1 MYATKEALI
10 AKEHASGIKPT
21 IFYMDIRAH
30 GKGFDA
36 YYERARDDYGVRYI
50 RCQVSKI
57 VERPK
62 SKNLMITYI
71 NEKNEV
77 VEEEFDLVVLSMGM
91 SPSLNSRL
99 LADKLDIAVDHYG
112 FCRTEPLNPIKTST
126 PGVYVCGAFESP
138 KDIPETVTQ
147 ASGASAAASEILAK
161 ARGTLARAEEFP
173 PERDITEE
181 QPKIGVFVCH
191 CGINIGGVVDVP
203 AVKEYARTLPG
214 VSYVDENLYTC
225 SQDTQTRMKEIIQEQ
240 GLNRVVV
247 ASCSPRTHEP
257 LFQATIREAGLNKYL
272 FEMAN
277 IRDQCS
283 WVHMDKKDEATNKAK
298 DLVRMAIASAGFV
311 LPLQEQTLSVNKKA
325 LVIGGGASGMTAA
338 LGLAD
343 QGFDV
348 FLLEKEKRLGGNLN
362 KLYYTIDGTEIQEYM
377 HSLIERVGNH
387 PSIQVIFDGVIVD
400 TTGFKGNF
408 KTGIMSGLGMAYRQI
423 EHGVSIIATG
433 GEEYK
438 PKEYL
443 YGEDSRVVTQQELEG
458 TIAENKFNIRNT
470 NNVVMIQC
478 VGSRNEERPYC
489 SRLCC
494 SAAIKNALKIKA
506 LDPEINIYILYRD
519 VRTYGLLED
528 YYTKA
533 REAGIFFIRYD
544 LESKPEVSIEKGALK
559 ISVHDPSLGERLDLN
574 PQLLVL
580 STAVIPREN
589 DELSTLMKLPR
600 TQDGFFLEA
609 HMKLRPVEL
618 ATDGIF
624 LCGLAHSPKPL
635 PESLSQ
641 AAAAVSR
648 ACTILSHDTITVGGM
663 VATVN
668 PDKCAVCLNCVRV
681 CPYDVPFINE
691 DSVAQIDAAKCQGC
705 GSCAAECPGKAIQ
718 LQHSTDMQIL
728 AKAEALFE
736 VSKN

>member
-1 MYATKEALI
+1 
-10 AKEHASGIKPT
+10 
-21 IFYMDIRAH
+21 
-30 GKGFDA
+30 
-36 YYERARDDYGVRYI
+36 
-50 RCQVSKI
+50 
-57 VERPK
+57 
-62 SKNLMITYI
+62 
-71 NEKNEV
+71 
-77 VEEEFDLVVLSMGM
+77 
-91 SPSLNSRL
+91 
-99 LADKLDIAVDHYG
+99 
-112 FCRTEPLNPIKTST
+112 
-126 PGVYVCGAFESP
+126 
-138 KDIPETVTQ
+138 
-147 ASGASAAASEILAK
+147 
-161 ARGTLARAEEFP
+161 
-173 PERDITEE
+173 
-181 QPKIGVFVCH
+181 
-191 CGINIGGVVDVP
+191 
-203 AVKEYARTLPG
+203 
-214 VSYVDENLYTC
+214 
-225 SQDTQTRMKEIIQEQ
+225 MKEIIQEH

-257 LFQATIREAGLNKYL
+257 LFQATIREAGLNRYL

-283 WVHMDKKDEATNKAK
+283 WVHMDKKDEATDKAK
-298 DLVRMAIASAGFV
+298 DLVRMAVASAGFV

-325 LVIGGGASGMTAA
+325 LVIGGGASGMAAA

-348 FLLEKEKRLGGNLN
+348 FLLEKEKHLGGNLN

-377 HSLIERVGNH
+377 HSLIERVRKN

-408 KTGIMSGLGMAYRQI
+408 KTGIMSGPSMAYRQI
-423 EHGVSIIATG
+423 EHGISIIATG

-443 YGEDSRVVTQQELEG
+443 YGEDNRVMTQQELEG
-458 TIAENKFNIRNT
+458 TIARNEFNIRNT

-478 VGSRNEERPYC
+478 VGSRNDEHPYC

-519 VRTYGLLED
+519 IRTYGLLED

-533 REAGIFFIRYD
+533 REAGILFIRYD
-544 LESKPEVSIEKGALK
+544 LERKPKVSIEQGALK
-559 ISVHDPSLGERLDLN
+559 ISVHDPSLGEQLDLN

-589 DELSTLMKLPR
+589 DELSTLMKLQR
-600 TQDGFFLEA
+600 TREGFFLEA
-609 HMKLRPVEL
+609 HMKLRPVDL

-648 ACTILSHDTITVGGM
+648 ACTLLSHDTITVGGM
-663 VATVN
+663 VATVD
-668 PDKCAVCLNCVRV
+668 PEKCAVCLNCVRV

-691 DSVAQIDAAKCQGC
+691 DSVAQIDAARCQGC

-736 VSKN
+736 ISKN